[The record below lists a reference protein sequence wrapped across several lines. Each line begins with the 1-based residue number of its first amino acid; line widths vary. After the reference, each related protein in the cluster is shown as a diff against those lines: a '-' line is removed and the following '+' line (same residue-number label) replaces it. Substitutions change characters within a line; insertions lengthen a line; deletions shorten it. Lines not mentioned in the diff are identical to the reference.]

1 MLAAMKR
8 NVVKMGSERRQFE
21 IEFANLGS
29 AASCV
34 VRVLHNCAK
43 RVFLEAA
50 TLQDQVSTHR
60 PGEN

>member
-21 IEFANLGS
+21 IELANLGS

-34 VRVLHNCAK
+34 VRVLHHCAK
-43 RVFLEAA
+43 RVFLKAA
-50 TLQDQVSTHR
+50 TLQEQISTHR
-60 PGEN
+60 SGEN